1 MSDATTRRTLLILP
15 FLALAAPNAIA
26 ADAAAEQYVERN
38 LRLVLD
44 TLSDKA
50 LTVEARAAR
59 FRQLMQ
65 QFADVPRVS
74 NFVLGRYSAQLRQ
87 DPALTRDWQ
96 AAFTDYAVAVY
107 QDQLDQFRGQQM
119 RITGSI
125 DRTPGRDV
133 IVRSE
138 ITPRGST
145 RPLPVQWRILKSG
158 ANWKIADV
166 SLVLDGSEIWLAQQ
180 QQRDFLAALDGNKGD
195 IRALIAIVKQQTAT
209 MRTRIANRR

>member
-1 MSDATTRRTLLILP
+1 MSHTFNRRAVFLLP
-15 FLALAAPNAIA
+15 ALALAPLPAAA
-26 ADAAAEQYVERN
+26 ADAAAEQYVDRN

-44 TLSDKA
+44 TLSDRT
-50 LTVEARAAR
+50 LTNDARAVR

-87 DPALTRDWQ
+87 DAALTRDWQ
-96 AAFTDYAVAVY
+96 ATFTDYAVAVY

-138 ITPRGST
+138 ITPRGGA
-145 RPLPVQWRILKSG
+145 RPLPVQWRILKTG
-158 ANWKIADV
+158 PNWKVADV
-166 SLVLDGSEIWLAQQ
+166 SLILDGSEIWLAQQ
-180 QQRDFLAALDGNKGD
+180 QQRDFLAALDRNKGD
-195 IRALIAIVKQQTAT
+195 IRALMVTIKQQTIT
-209 MRTRIANRR
+209 MRARIANKR